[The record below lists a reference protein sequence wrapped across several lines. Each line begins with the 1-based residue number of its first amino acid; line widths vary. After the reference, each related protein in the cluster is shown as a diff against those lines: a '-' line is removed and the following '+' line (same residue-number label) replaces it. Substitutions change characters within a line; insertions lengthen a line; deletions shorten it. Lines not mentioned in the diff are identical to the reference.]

1 MFNNNP
7 YQNYQQPYQMQSMY
21 QRPMQSAAENTL
33 IRVTGLEGARAY
45 QMAPNSTVALFDG
58 GEDIMYIKSTDGAG
72 FPTIKVFR
80 FEPMVD
86 EPMQPQTDF
95 VSRIE
100 FEDYKRGVEEY
111 VKQLISESR
120 QQKRGKSSDGAA
132 NQEHDR

>member
-1 MFNNNP
+1 MFNNP
-7 YQNYQQPYQMQSMY
+7 YQNYQQYQMPQAY
-21 QRPMQSAAENTL
+21 QRPMQMANENTL

-111 VKQLISESR
+111 VKQLISESKP
-120 QQKRGKSSDGAA
+120 KRGKSSDGAA
-132 NQEHDR
+132 D